1 MDNSIQQRIS
11 ADTIP
16 IENLDMFVRALTD
29 WHGRQVEMLKHMQDI
44 PEGTEVQFN
53 AGQTDVLSGDLRKGF
68 AMGIELALIELGELP
83 FVTHTS

>member
-1 MDNSIQQRIS
+1 MDTSIQKRIGT
-11 ADTIP
+11 DTVP

-29 WHGRQVEMLKHMQDI
+29 WHSRQVEVLKHMQDI

-53 AGQTDVLSGDLRKGF
+53 EGQTDVLSGDLRKGF
-68 AMGIELALIELGELP
+68 AMGIELSLIELGELP